1 MAKGPLGFGWMRLP
15 LLSDKSTD
23 FDFDQICKMVDCY
36 LEAGFNYFDTS
47 YVYHDGGSELA
58 IKRCLVDRYPREKL
72 FRDRLY
78 LLTGQIL
85 QSLCTKQRNS

>member
-1 MAKGPLGFGWMRLP
+1 MAKGALGFGWMRLP

-23 FDFDQICKMVDCY
+23 FDFDQINRMVDVF

-58 IKRCLVDRYPREKL
+58 IKKCLVDRYPRDRYILASKL
-72 FRDRLY
+72 PTFAITEESQVDA
-78 LLTGQIL
+78 IFH
-85 QSLCTKQRNS
+85 